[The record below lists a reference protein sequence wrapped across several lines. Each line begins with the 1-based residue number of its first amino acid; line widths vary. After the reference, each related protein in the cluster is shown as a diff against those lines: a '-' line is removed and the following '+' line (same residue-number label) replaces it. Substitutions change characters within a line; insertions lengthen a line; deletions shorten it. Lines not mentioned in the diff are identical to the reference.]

1 MISGR
6 VDDSK
11 FQEWVEEVR
20 SNFHSMVE
28 TMKKVARVIEL
39 ATVSYVPLDTSALE
53 QSFDYQVV
61 DASPFILLSVGYD
74 AVDEESGFH
83 YAYYQHEA
91 MDINHPRR
99 GIPKYLTVG
108 IHDAKFEF
116 FELIESDY
124 LSLFYGKINSMSI
137 GDNNHASFIKWT
149 NM

>member
-53 QSFDYQVV
+53 QSFDYHVV
-61 DASPFILLSVGYD
+61 DSSPFILLGVGYD
-74 AVDEESGFH
+74 AVDEKTGFH
-83 YAYYQHEA
+83 YAQYQH
-91 MDINHPRR
+91 DNFLNHPKR
-99 GIPKYLTVG
+99 GVPFYLTVG

-124 LSLFYGKINSMSI
+124 LSLFHGKIGGMSI
-137 GDNNHASFIKWT
+137 GDDNHASFIKWT

>member
-39 ATVSYVPLDTSALE
+39 ATVPYVPLDTSALE

-61 DASPFILLSVGYD
+61 DSSPFILLGVGYD
-74 AVDEESGFH
+74 AVDEKTGFH
-83 YAYYQHEA
+83 YAQYQH
-91 MDINHPRR
+91 DNFLNHPKR
-99 GIPKYLTVG
+99 GIPYYLTTG

-124 LSLFYGKINSMSI
+124 LSLFHGKIGGMSI
-137 GDNNHASFIKWT
+137 GDDNHASFIKWT

>member
-74 AVDEESGFH
+74 AVDEKTGFH
-83 YAYYQHEA
+83 YAQYQH
-91 MDINHPRR
+91 DNFLNHPRR
-99 GIPKYLTVG
+99 GIPYYLTTG

-124 LSLFYGKINSMSI
+124 LSLFHGRINSMSI

>member
-11 FQEWVEEVR
+11 FQEWVSEVR
-20 SNFHSMVE
+20 TNFHSMVE
-28 TMKKVARVIEL
+28 TMKKVARIIEL
-39 ATVSYVPLDTSALE
+39 ATVDYVPLDTSALE

-61 DASPFILLSVGYD
+61 DASPFILLGVGYD
-74 AVDEESGFH
+74 AVDEDSGFH
-83 YAYYQHEA
+83 YAQYQH
-91 MDINHPRR
+91 DNFLNHPKR
-99 GIPKYLTVG
+99 GIPFYLTVG

-124 LSLFYGKINSMSI
+124 LSLFHGKISSMSI

>member
-39 ATVSYVPLDTSALE
+39 ATVPYVPLDTSALE

-61 DASPFILLSVGYD
+61 DSSPFILLGVGYD
-74 AVDEESGFH
+74 AVDEKTGFH
-83 YAYYQHEA
+83 YAQYQH
-91 MDINHPRR
+91 DNFLNHPKR
-99 GIPKYLTVG
+99 GIPYYLTTG

-116 FELIESDY
+116 FELIETDY
-124 LSLFYGKINSMSI
+124 LSLFHGKIGGMSI
-137 GDNNHASFIKWT
+137 GDDNHASFIKWT

>member
-39 ATVSYVPLDTSALE
+39 ATVPYVPLDTSALE

-61 DASPFILLSVGYD
+61 DSSPFILLGVGYD
-74 AVDEESGFH
+74 AVDEKTGFH
-83 YAYYQHEA
+83 YAQYQH
-91 MDINHPRR
+91 DNFLNHPKR
-99 GIPKYLTVG
+99 GIPYYLTTG

-116 FELIESDY
+116 FELIETDY
-124 LSLFYGKINSMSI
+124 LSLFHGKIGGMNI
-137 GDNNHASFIKWT
+137 W
-149 NM
+149 